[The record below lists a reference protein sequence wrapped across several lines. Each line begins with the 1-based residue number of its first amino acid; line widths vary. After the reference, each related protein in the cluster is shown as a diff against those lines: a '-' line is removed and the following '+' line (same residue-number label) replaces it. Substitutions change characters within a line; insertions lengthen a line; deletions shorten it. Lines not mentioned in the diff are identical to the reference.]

1 MTIKKYR
8 KGSTGFTLLEMLV
21 VLAIIGSVSVVMV
34 RQHQR
39 DAEAAVIR
47 ATADAMA
54 DEMLDLARLAQ
65 KKELKGLNN
74 KLPNPMF
81 GKGTAQSKR
90 SDNFQLTGMNP
101 SRDKM
106 YPWEDNSQ
114 GRSLFTEKKCKVNT
128 SNAIGLDAL
137 SEEYLS
143 CNLPELAKSPFAL
156 KHVAVVG
163 TQDEIQRIDYF
174 WQFSPLK
181 RNGAEYAR
189 MLNYINDLTKAFS
202 KRQAAEPSLFL
213 VRLPSDANKSWEY
226 ERNIPGDMNSDPI
239 RIGVPVNGVSAIDR
253 LLGLSNLNN
262 GTQYGIRVSVDI
274 WSGEYLKAD
283 GSVRAEKL
291 CWNAQTGQQGPCFY
305 TASTVDTTAIELR
318 SDGNDRTTSLCWSA
332 GSNKPTLCLKNEGND
347 NSRFLELKQKDGNG
361 QESTG
366 SLLAN
371 IINRQKV
378 GDKEIYSTA
387 PIISYEVFNNSQA
400 LELDA
405 IDCPINPVDKNTKL
419 ENKIAVSLASF
430 ASDVDKGSSRVNFTT
445 IDKGTSVNGSNKLHR
460 TAGVFVSASLQQNN
474 KWKIEANNVSHKVT
488 DGSQQGDNSFND
500 KNPDSVALIVQRWCS
515 N

>member
-1 MTIKKYR
+1 MTVKKYR

-283 GSVRAEKL
+283 GSVRTEKL

-305 TASTVDTTAIELR
+305 TASTADTTAIELR

-332 GSNKPTLCLKNEGND
+332 GSNKPTLCLKNEGKES
-347 NSRFLELKQKDGNG
+347 SRYLELKQKGVNG
-361 QESTG
+361 QQDTTG
-366 SLLAN
+366 TLVAN
-371 IINRQKV
+371 MVSKQKL
-378 GDKEIYSTA
+378 GNKTMFTTT
-387 PIISYEVFNNSQA
+387 PITTYEVFDGGKS
-400 LELDA
+400 LTLDTL
-405 IDCPINPVDKNTKL
+405 DCPINPESQNGDKL
-419 ENKIAVSLASF
+419 VNKIAVSLASF
-430 ASDVDKGSSRVNFTT
+430 AADVEKGINFTT
-445 IDKGTSVNGSNKLHR
+445 IDKGTSQNNSKPLHR
-460 TAGVFVSASLQQNN
+460 TAGIFVSAKEERG
-474 KWKIEANNVSHKVT
+474 KWIIEANNVSHKIT
-488 DGSQQGDNSFND
+488 EGSQQGNNADNA

>member
-283 GSVRAEKL
+283 GSVRTEKL

-305 TASTVDTTAIELR
+305 TASTADTTAIELR

-332 GSNKPTLCLKNEGND
+332 GSNKPTLCLKNEGKES
-347 NSRFLELKQKDGNG
+347 SRYLELKQKGVNG
-361 QESTG
+361 QQDTTG
-366 SLLAN
+366 TLVAN
-371 IINRQKV
+371 MVSKQKL
-378 GDKEIYSTA
+378 GDKTMFTTT
-387 PIISYEVFNNSQA
+387 PITTYEVFDGGKS
-400 LELDA
+400 LTLDTL
-405 IDCPINPVDKNTKL
+405 DCPINPESQNGDKL
-419 ENKIAVSLASF
+419 VNKIAVSLASF
-430 ASDVDKGSSRVNFTT
+430 AADVEKGINFTT
-445 IDKGTSVNGSNKLHR
+445 IDKGTSQNNSKPLHR
-460 TAGVFVSASLQQNN
+460 TAGIFVSAKEERG
-474 KWKIEANNVSHKVT
+474 KWIIEANNVSHKIT
-488 DGSQQGDNSFND
+488 EGSQQGNNADNA

>member
-90 SDNFQLTGMNP
+90 SGNFQLTGMNP

-283 GSVRAEKL
+283 GSVRTEKL

-305 TASTVDTTAIELR
+305 TASTADTTAIELR

-332 GSNKPTLCLKNEGND
+332 GSNKPTLCLKNEGKES
-347 NSRFLELKQKDGNG
+347 SRYLELKQKGVNG
-361 QESTG
+361 QQDTTG
-366 SLLAN
+366 TLVAN
-371 IINRQKV
+371 MVSKQKL
-378 GDKEIYSTA
+378 GNKTMFTTT
-387 PIISYEVFNNSQA
+387 PITTYEVFDGGKS
-400 LELDA
+400 LTLDTL
-405 IDCPINPVDKNTKL
+405 DCPINPESQNGDKL
-419 ENKIAVSLASF
+419 VNKIAVSLASF
-430 ASDVDKGSSRVNFTT
+430 AADVEKGINFTT
-445 IDKGTSVNGSNKLHR
+445 IDKGTSQNNSKPLHR
-460 TAGVFVSASLQQNN
+460 TAGIFVSAKEERG
-474 KWKIEANNVSHKVT
+474 KWIIEANNVSHKIT
-488 DGSQQGDNSFND
+488 EGSQQGNNADNA

>member
-143 CNLPELAKSPFAL
+143 CNLPELAKSPFTL

-283 GSVRAEKL
+283 GSVRTEKL

-305 TASTVDTTAIELR
+305 TASTADTTAIELR

-332 GSNKPTLCLKNEGND
+332 GSNKPTLCLKNEGKES
-347 NSRFLELKQKDGNG
+347 SRYLELKQKGVNG
-361 QESTG
+361 QQDTTG
-366 SLLAN
+366 TLVAN
-371 IINRQKV
+371 MVSKQKL
-378 GDKEIYSTA
+378 GNKTMFTTT
-387 PIISYEVFNNSQA
+387 PITTYEVFDGGKS
-400 LELDA
+400 LTLDTL
-405 IDCPINPVDKNTKL
+405 DCPINPESQNGDKL
-419 ENKIAVSLASF
+419 VNKIAVSLASF
-430 ASDVDKGSSRVNFTT
+430 AADVEKGINFTT
-445 IDKGTSVNGSNKLHR
+445 IDKGTSQNNTKPLHR
-460 TAGVFVSASLQQNN
+460 TAGIFVSAKEERG
-474 KWKIEANNVSHKVT
+474 KWIIEANNVSHKIT
-488 DGSQQGDNSFND
+488 EGSQQGNNADNA

>member
-283 GSVRAEKL
+283 GSVRTEKL

-305 TASTVDTTAIELR
+305 TASTADTTAIELR

-332 GSNKPTLCLKNEGND
+332 GSNKPTLCLKNEGKES
-347 NSRFLELKQKDGNG
+347 SRYLELKQKGVNG
-361 QESTG
+361 QQDTTG
-366 SLLAN
+366 TLVAN
-371 IINRQKV
+371 MVSKQKL
-378 GDKEIYSTA
+378 GNKTMFTTT
-387 PIISYEVFNNSQA
+387 PITTYEVFDGGKS
-400 LELDA
+400 LTLDTL
-405 IDCPINPVDKNTKL
+405 DCPINPESQNGDKL
-419 ENKIAVSLASF
+419 VNKIAVSLASF
-430 ASDVDKGSSRVNFTT
+430 AADVEKGINFTT
-445 IDKGTSVNGSNKLHR
+445 IDKGTSQNNSKPLHR
-460 TAGVFVSASLQQNN
+460 TAGIFVSAKEERG
-474 KWKIEANNVSHKVT
+474 KWIIEANNVSHKIT
-488 DGSQQGDNSFND
+488 EGSQQGNNADNA

>member
-54 DEMLDLARLAQ
+54 DEMLDLSRLAQ

-283 GSVRAEKL
+283 GSVRTEKL

-305 TASTVDTTAIELR
+305 TASTADTTAIELR
-318 SDGNDRTTSLCWSA
+318 SDGNDQTTSLCWSA
-332 GSNKPTLCLKNEGND
+332 GSNKPTLCLKNEGKES
-347 NSRFLELKQKDGNG
+347 SRYLELKQKGVNG
-361 QESTG
+361 QQDTTG
-366 SLLAN
+366 TLVAN
-371 IINRQKV
+371 MVSKQKL
-378 GDKEIYSTA
+378 GNKTMFTTT
-387 PIISYEVFNNSQA
+387 PITTYEVFDGGKS
-400 LELDA
+400 LTLDTL
-405 IDCPINPVDKNTKL
+405 DCPINPESQSGDKL
-419 ENKIAVSLASF
+419 VNKIAVSLASF
-430 ASDVDKGSSRVNFTT
+430 AADVDRGINFST
-445 IDKGTSVNGSNKLHR
+445 IDKGTEHKNPKDLHR
-460 TAGVFVSASLQQNN
+460 TAGVFVSAKEQNG
-474 KWKIEANNVSHKVT
+474 KWIIEANNVSHRVT
-488 DGSQQGDNSFND
+488 DGNQTGINSDNA

>member
-101 SRDKM
+101 SGDKM

-283 GSVRAEKL
+283 GSVRTEKL

-305 TASTVDTTAIELR
+305 TASTADTTAIELR

-332 GSNKPTLCLKNEGND
+332 GSNKPTLCLKNEGKES
-347 NSRFLELKQKDGNG
+347 SRYLELKQKGVNG
-361 QESTG
+361 QQDTTG
-366 SLLAN
+366 TLVAN
-371 IINRQKV
+371 MVSKQKL
-378 GDKEIYSTA
+378 GNKTMFTTT
-387 PIISYEVFNNSQA
+387 PITTYEVFDGGKS
-400 LELDA
+400 LTLDTL
-405 IDCPINPVDKNTKL
+405 DCPINPESQNGDKL
-419 ENKIAVSLASF
+419 VNKIAVSLASF
-430 ASDVDKGSSRVNFTT
+430 AADVEKGINFTT
-445 IDKGTSVNGSNKLHR
+445 IDKGTSQNNSKPLHR
-460 TAGVFVSASLQQNN
+460 TAGIFVSAKEERG
-474 KWKIEANNVSHKVT
+474 KWIIEANNVSHKIT
-488 DGSQQGDNSFND
+488 EGSQQGNNADNA

>member
-143 CNLPELAKSPFAL
+143 CNLPELAKSPFTL

-283 GSVRAEKL
+283 GSVRTEKL

-305 TASTVDTTAIELR
+305 TASTAETTAIELR

-332 GSNKPTLCLKNEGND
+332 GSNKPTLCLKNEGKES
-347 NSRFLELKQKDGNG
+347 SRYLELKQKGVNG
-361 QESTG
+361 QQDTTG
-366 SLLAN
+366 TLIAN
-371 IINRQKV
+371 MVSKQKL
-378 GDKEIYSTA
+378 GNKTMFTTT
-387 PIISYEVFNNSQA
+387 PITTYEVFDGGKS
-400 LELDA
+400 LTLDTL
-405 IDCPINPVDKNTKL
+405 DCPINPESQNGDKL
-419 ENKIAVSLASF
+419 VNKIAVSLASF
-430 ASDVDKGSSRVNFTT
+430 AADVDRGINFST
-445 IDKGTSVNGSNKLHR
+445 IDKGTEHKNPKDLHR
-460 TAGVFVSASLQQNN
+460 TAGVFVSAKEQNG
-474 KWKIEANNVSHKVT
+474 KWIIEANNVSHRVT
-488 DGSQQGDNSFND
+488 DGNQTGINSDNA

>member
-143 CNLPELAKSPFAL
+143 CNLPELAKSPFTL

-283 GSVRAEKL
+283 GSVRTEKL

-305 TASTVDTTAIELR
+305 TASTADTTAIELR

-332 GSNKPTLCLKNEGND
+332 GSNKPTLCLKNEGKES
-347 NSRFLELKQKDGNG
+347 SRYLELKQKGVNG
-361 QESTG
+361 QQDTTG
-366 SLLAN
+366 TLVAN
-371 IINRQKV
+371 MVSKQKL
-378 GDKEIYSTA
+378 GNKTMFTTT
-387 PIISYEVFNNSQA
+387 PITTYEVFDGGKS
-400 LELDA
+400 LTLDTL
-405 IDCPINPVDKNTKL
+405 DCPINPESQNGDKL
-419 ENKIAVSLASF
+419 VNKIAVSLASF
-430 ASDVDKGSSRVNFTT
+430 AADVDRGINFST
-445 IDKGTSVNGSNKLHR
+445 IDKGTEHKNPKDLHR
-460 TAGVFVSASLQQNN
+460 TAGVFVSAKEQNG
-474 KWKIEANNVSHKVT
+474 KWIIEANNVSHRVT
-488 DGSQQGDNSFND
+488 DGNQTGINSDNA

>member
-39 DAEAAVIR
+39 DAETAVIR

-143 CNLPELAKSPFAL
+143 CNLPELAKSPFTL

-283 GSVRAEKL
+283 GSVRTEKL

-305 TASTVDTTAIELR
+305 TASTADTTAIELR

-332 GSNKPTLCLKNEGND
+332 GSNKPTLCLKNEGKES
-347 NSRFLELKQKDGNG
+347 SRYLELKQKGVNG
-361 QESTG
+361 QQDTTG
-366 SLLAN
+366 TLVAN
-371 IINRQKV
+371 MVSKQKL
-378 GDKEIYSTA
+378 GDKTMFTTT
-387 PIISYEVFNNSQA
+387 PITTYEVFDGGKS
-400 LELDA
+400 LTLDTL
-405 IDCPINPVDKNTKL
+405 DCPINPESQNGDKL
-419 ENKIAVSLASF
+419 VNKIAVSLASF
-430 ASDVDKGSSRVNFTT
+430 AADVEKGINFTT
-445 IDKGTSVNGSNKLHR
+445 IDKGTSQNNSKPLHR
-460 TAGVFVSASLQQNN
+460 TAGIFVSAKEERG
-474 KWKIEANNVSHKVT
+474 KWIIEANNVSHKIT
-488 DGSQQGDNSFND
+488 EGSQQGNNADNA

>member
-283 GSVRAEKL
+283 GSVRTEKL

-305 TASTVDTTAIELR
+305 TASTADTTAIELR

-366 SLLAN
+366 TLVAN
-371 IINRQKV
+371 VINRQKLMGNNKIV
-378 GDKEIYSTA
+378 YSTN
-387 PIISYEVFNNSQA
+387 PIVSYEVFNNSRQ
-400 LELDA
+400 LELDLLE
-405 IDCPINPVDKNTKL
+405 CPMNPETKDGSKL
-419 ENKIAVSLASF
+419 SNKISVSLASF
-430 ASDVDKGSSRVNFTT
+430 AADVDRGINFTT
-445 IDKGTSVNGSNKLHR
+445 LDKGTTHNTPRDLHR
-460 TAGVFVSASLQQNN
+460 TAGVFVSAKEQNG
-474 KWKIEANNVSHKVT
+474 KWIIEANNVSHRVT
-488 DGSQQGDNSFND
+488 DGNQTGINSDNA

>member
-174 WQFSPLK
+174 WQFLPLK

-283 GSVRAEKL
+283 GSVRTEKL

-305 TASTVDTTAIELR
+305 TASTADTTAIELR

-332 GSNKPTLCLKNEGND
+332 GSNKPTLCLKNEGKES
-347 NSRFLELKQKDGNG
+347 SRYLELKQKGVNG
-361 QESTG
+361 QQDTTG
-366 SLLAN
+366 TLVAN
-371 IINRQKV
+371 MVSKQKL
-378 GDKEIYSTA
+378 GDKTMFTTT
-387 PIISYEVFNNSQA
+387 PITTYEVFDGGKS
-400 LELDA
+400 LTLDTL
-405 IDCPINPVDKNTKL
+405 DCPINPESQNGDKL
-419 ENKIAVSLASF
+419 VNKIAVSLASF
-430 ASDVDKGSSRVNFTT
+430 AADVEKGINFTT
-445 IDKGTSVNGSNKLHR
+445 IDKGTSQNNSKPLHR
-460 TAGVFVSASLQQNN
+460 TAGIFVSAKEERG
-474 KWKIEANNVSHKVT
+474 KWIIEANNVSHKIT
-488 DGSQQGDNSFND
+488 EGSQQGNNADNA